1 MHKANYICLCVHIY
15 LLYCI
20 HTHTHTIL
28 FSHSKNGILSFRT
41 IWTEVKDIML
51 RLKKKGIGN
60 QVHPLSHSY
69 GKFKIDLLEV
79 EKRVA
84 ELILGVGKV
93 RCG

>member
-1 MHKANYICLCVHIY
+1 MFVCTYIYIY
-15 LLYCI
+15 YI
-20 HTHTHTIL
+20 VYTHTHTIL

-51 RLKKKGIGN
+51 SLKKGIGN

-84 ELILGVGKV
+84 ELILEVGKV